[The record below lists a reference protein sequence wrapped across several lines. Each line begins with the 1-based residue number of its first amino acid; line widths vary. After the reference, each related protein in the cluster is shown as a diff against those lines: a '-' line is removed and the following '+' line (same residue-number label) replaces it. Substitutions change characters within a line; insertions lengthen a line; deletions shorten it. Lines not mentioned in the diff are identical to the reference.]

1 MNLDLCFSPSA
12 GWRVHLLQQPPD
24 TILYLFF
31 PMKSDQTFDDAKPDP
46 DRMLIAR
53 NWSQQLLQALSTSI
67 LSLPLFYF
75 FLFFFFILLKQ
86 STWGLYLS
94 WFISFSWVY
103 RVRCEEIRHVCS
115 TVLLGSTSGAHQ
127 YLDCD
132 SRQHYMIRQE
142 KGDTFFPRISI
153 VKCSCIEGLWDVHV
167 NADVT

>member
-75 FLFFFFILLKQ
+75 FLFFFYSSKAIYV
-86 STWGLYLS
+86 G
-94 WFISFSWVY
+94 FISIMIHLFLMGISSQVWRNSPRVLHCSSWLHF
-103 RVRCEEIRHVCS
+103 RC
-115 TVLLGSTSGAHQ
+115 TSV
-127 YLDCD
+127 
-132 SRQHYMIRQE
+132 SRLWFTATLYDKTRERRYI
-142 KGDTFFPRISI
+142 FPKNFHRKMFMYWRSLR
-153 VKCSCIEGLWDVHV
+153 CSC
-167 NADVT
+167 